1 LNSNYEIKDI
11 SLAAEGRKRINW
23 VSQHMPILNTIKNQF
38 IQERPFRDKRI
49 AISVH
54 LEAKTAYLALVM
66 KSGGAEVAVT
76 GSNPYSTNDEV
87 TAALAEEGVKVYAQY
102 GVSEE
107 IFRHYLNRVL
117 DIKPHL
123 IIDDGAELVSIV
135 SKERKDLQKYVLGAS
150 EETTSGVIRLKAL
163 EKEGEIPF
171 PVFRVNDAYMK
182 YLFDNRYGTGQ
193 SVWDALMRTTNLN
206 IAGKTVV
213 VIGYGW
219 CGKGIASRGQGL
231 GAEVIITEINPIQAI
246 EARMDGFK
254 VMKLEEAVPYT
265 DIFITATGNKDVLV
279 QKHMEK
285 MKDKAIL
292 ANAGHFDI
300 EISKRDLEELAAEK
314 KNEVRKNIDEYI
326 LKDGRRIYLLAQ
338 GNLVNISAG
347 DGNPVEI
354 MDLSFALQALSIK
367 YINEHHKELENRL
380 YRVPEEID
388 QQVAQ
393 LMLEALGIEID
404 ELTPDQKRYLQEY
417 KV

>member
-1 LNSNYEIKDI
+1 MNSNYEIKDI

-163 EKEGEIPF
+163 EKEREIPF

>member
-1 LNSNYEIKDI
+1 
-11 SLAAEGRKRINW
+11 
-23 VSQHMPILNTIKNQF
+23 M
-38 IQERPFRDKRI
+38 
-49 AISVH
+49 
-54 LEAKTAYLALVM
+54 
-66 KSGGAEVAVT
+66 
-76 GSNPYSTNDEV
+76 
-87 TAALAEEGVKVYAQY
+87 
-102 GVSEE
+102 
-107 IFRHYLNRVL
+107 
-117 DIKPHL
+117 
-123 IIDDGAELVSIV
+123 
-135 SKERKDLQKYVLGAS
+135 
-150 EETTSGVIRLKAL
+150 
-163 EKEGEIPF
+163 
-171 PVFRVNDAYMK
+171 
-182 YLFDNRYGTGQ
+182 
-193 SVWDALMRTTNLN
+193 
-206 IAGKTVV
+206 
-213 VIGYGW
+213 
-219 CGKGIASRGQGL
+219 
-231 GAEVIITEINPIQAI
+231 
-246 EARMDGFK
+246 
-254 VMKLEEAVPYT
+254 
-265 DIFITATGNKDVLV
+265 